1 VHGRVFPKILRAN
14 PWRIGLNYCSRLS
27 HPRAQD
33 LLAVHMQKG
42 RRDACLGVAA
52 VRAAGRKS
60 DAPGRLRGM
69 GTPFSMSPTYRPPC
83 ISSPPHPFFL
93 CEPARGLLH
102 YMCIYQSTIAEHR
115 ELGVTCILV
124 ARRLSFF
131 TVSAGSVKRGDTESV
146 ESRDR

>member
-1 VHGRVFPKILRAN
+1 MSRCGRCAR
-14 PWRIGLNYCSRLS
+14 S
-27 HPRAQD
+27 RAQVRRTRPAPRHGNPLFHVTD
-33 LLAVHMQKG
+33 LSVAVYI
-42 RRDACLGVAA
+42 
-52 VRAAGRKS
+52 
-60 DAPGRLRGM
+60 
-69 GTPFSMSPTYRPPC
+69 FS
-83 ISSPPHPFFL
+83 SSSFFL